1 MANIQ
6 VKIQL
11 FGRFLSSMI
20 MPNIGAF
27 IAWGIIT
34 ALFIPAGWFPNQHL
48 AILVA
53 PMMKYLLPLLI
64 GYTGGKVVYD
74 MRGGVVGAIAT
85 LGIIVGADI
94 PMLMGAMIAGPLGG
108 YTIKKFDVLIA
119 NKVRS
124 GFEMLVNN
132 FSAGIIGMFLC
143 LIGLLVVSPAIEYL
157 NYCLSTA
164 VEFLVAHNLL
174 ALTSI
179 IVEPSKVLFLNNAIN
194 HGIFTPLGL
203 AQAAKQGSSIFFLI
217 ESNPGAGLGVLLA
230 YILFEKEEAIRQS
243 AIGASIIHFF
253 GGIHEVYF
261 PYILMRPILV
271 IALIAGGMSGVFT
284 NSMLHSSLVA
294 PPSPGSILAL
304 LAMTPKGGFLG
315 VIMGVVVACGV
326 SFIVASLIIKYK
338 SYSVPQ
344 NEATTK
350 SQGLKSGGLVTE
362 PALPNITQG
371 ALNTNSISNPNA
383 SKNLPEDALAV
394 KVVLPED
401 IKTIVFACD
410 AGMGSSAMGAS
421 LLRTKIQQASLPIVV
436 INKAINDLTPEN
448 TFIITQKTLTHVAKN
463 KNPHATHI
471 SLDNFMD
478 STFYDNLVQDI
489 KISSLT
495 HGANLPTNEDT
506 ILQKDNLQKDHKVNY
521 SNTVSGQASETVVSS
536 VSKSNTSNSSNLKL
550 QDANH
555 QTQKNS
561 TPKNPIFNL
570 SNIKLNLPATSK
582 EKAILLAGNLLHV
595 KGYVDSSYSQS
606 MLEREKDST
615 TYIGN
620 NVAIPHGTNASKT
633 AVLRSG
639 IVLLQFKQGID
650 FGNGNMAKLVIGIA
664 GKDGEHLHLLGKIAN
679 ILIDEKL
686 VQKLVATNKVNDVL
700 QILDITL

>member
-64 GYTGGKVVYD
+64 GYTGGKVVYE

-108 YTIKKFDVLIA
+108 YLIKKFDA
-119 NKVRS
+119 FTAHKVKS

-132 FSAGIIGMFLC
+132 FSAGIIGMLLC
-143 LIGLLVVSPAIEYL
+143 LLGLTLVSPAIEYI
-157 NYCLSTA
+157 NYCLSLA

-174 ALTSI
+174 ALTSV

-230 YILFEKEEAIRQS
+230 YILFEKEETIRQS

-284 NSMLHSSLVA
+284 NSLLHSALVA

-304 LAMTPKGGFLG
+304 LAMTPKGGFFS
-315 VIMGVVVACGV
+315 VIMGVVVASAV
-326 SFIVASLIIKYK
+326 SFLVASFIIKYK
-338 SYSVPQ
+338 SYSVSQ
-344 NEATTK
+344 QDATK
-350 SQGLKSGGLVTE
+350 K
-362 PALPNITQG
+362 
-371 ALNTNSISNPNA
+371 
-383 SKNLPEDALAV
+383 SKNLKKNFIAEPVLANVTTSMLVNKPSNESHIAKPLQEDILNA
-394 KVVLPED
+394 KVTLPAS

-421 LLRTKIQQASLPIVV
+421 LLRTKMQKASLPIAV
-436 INKAINDLTPEN
+436 INKAIADLTLDN
-448 TFIITQKTLTHVAKN
+448 SFIITQKTLTHVAKR
-463 KNPHATHI
+463 KNPHATHV
-471 SLDNFMD
+471 SVDNFMD
-478 STFYDNLVQDI
+478 SSFYDNLVQNI
-489 KISSLT
+489 KVATLAVGSTNHSNE
-495 HGANLPTNEDT
+495 NLSVE
-506 ILQKDNLQKDHKVNY
+506 
-521 SNTVSGQASETVVSS
+521 SNNKIVSS
-536 VSKSNTSNSSNLKL
+536 NSKLTGAITNNSKEI
-550 QDANH
+550 
-555 QTQKNS
+555 
-561 TPKNPIFNL
+561 NPIFNL
-570 SNIKLNLPATSK
+570 SNIKLNLPSTSK
-582 EKAILLAGNLLHV
+582 EKAILLAGSLLHA
-595 KGYVDSSYSQS
+595 KGYVDSTYGQS
-606 MLEREKDST
+606 MLQREKETT

-620 NVAIPHGTNASKT
+620 SVAIPHGTNAAKT
-633 AVLRSG
+633 SVLSSG
-639 IVLLQFKQGID
+639 IVFLQFKQGID
-650 FGNGNMAKLVIGIA
+650 FGDGNIAKLVIGIA
-664 GKDGEHLHLLGKIAN
+664 GKDGEHLELLGKIAN
-679 ILIDEKL
+679 ILIDEKIVEQL
-686 VQKLVATNKVNDVL
+686 NIATTGTEVLKL
-700 QILDITL
+700 LDLS

>member
-53 PMMKYLLPLLI
+53 PMIKYLLPLLI
-64 GYTGGKVVYD
+64 GYTGGKVVYE

-108 YTIKKFDVLIA
+108 YVIKKFDA
-119 NKVRS
+119 FTAHKVKS

-132 FSAGIIGMFLC
+132 FSAGIIGMLLC
-143 LIGLLVVSPAIEYL
+143 LLGLTLVSPAIEYI
-157 NYCLSTA
+157 NYCLSLA

-230 YILFEKEEAIRQS
+230 YILFEKEETIRQS

-284 NSMLHSSLVA
+284 NSLLHSALVA

-304 LAMTPKGGFLG
+304 LAMTPKGGFFS
-315 VIMGVVVACGV
+315 VIMGVVVASAV
-326 SFIVASLIIKYK
+326 SFLVASFIIKYK
-338 SYSVPQ
+338 SYSVSQ
-344 NEATTK
+344 QDATK
-350 SQGLKSGGLVTE
+350 K
-362 PALPNITQG
+362 
-371 ALNTNSISNPNA
+371 
-383 SKNLPEDALAV
+383 SKNLKKNFIAEPVLANVTTSMLVNKPSNESYIAKSLQEDILNA
-394 KVVLPED
+394 KVTLPAS

-421 LLRTKIQQASLPIVV
+421 LLRTKMQKASLPIAV
-436 INKAINDLTPEN
+436 INKAIADLTLDN
-448 TFIITQKTLTHVAKN
+448 SFIITQKTLTHVAKN
-463 KNPHATHI
+463 KNPHATHV
-471 SLDNFMD
+471 SVDNFMD
-478 STFYDNLVQDI
+478 SSFYDNLVQNI
-489 KISSLT
+489 KVATLAVASTNHSNE
-495 HGANLPTNEDT
+495 NLSVESTNE
-506 ILQKDNLQKDHKVNY
+506 I
-521 SNTVSGQASETVVSS
+521 VSS
-536 VSKSNTSNSSNLKL
+536 NSKLTGAITNNSKEI
-550 QDANH
+550 
-555 QTQKNS
+555 
-561 TPKNPIFNL
+561 NPIFNL
-570 SNIKLNLPATSK
+570 SNIKLNLPSTSK
-582 EKAILLAGNLLHV
+582 EKAILLAGSLLHA
-595 KGYVDSSYSQS
+595 KGYVDSTYGQS
-606 MLEREKDST
+606 MLQREKETT

-620 NVAIPHGTNASKT
+620 SVAIPHGTNAAKT
-633 AVLRSG
+633 SVLSSG

-650 FGNGNMAKLVIGIA
+650 FGDGNIAKLVIGIA
-664 GKDGEHLHLLGKIAN
+664 GKEGEHLNLLGKIAN
-679 ILIDEKL
+679 ILIDENLVHKL
-686 VQKLVATNKVNDVL
+686 INTNKVADVL
-700 QILDITL
+700 KILDV

>member
-53 PMMKYLLPLLI
+53 PMIKYLLPLLI
-64 GYTGGKVVYD
+64 GYTGGKVVYE

-108 YTIKKFDVLIA
+108 YVIKKFDA
-119 NKVRS
+119 FTAHKVKS

-132 FSAGIIGMFLC
+132 FSAGIIGMLLC
-143 LIGLLVVSPAIEYL
+143 LLGLTLVSPAIEYI
-157 NYCLSTA
+157 NYCLSLA

-230 YILFEKEEAIRQS
+230 YILFEKEETIRQS

-284 NSMLHSSLVA
+284 NSLLHSALVA

-304 LAMTPKGGFLG
+304 LAMTPKGGFFS
-315 VIMGVVVACGV
+315 VIMGVVVASAV
-326 SFIVASLIIKYK
+326 SFLVASFIIKYK
-338 SYSVPQ
+338 SYSVSQ
-344 NEATTK
+344 QDATTK
-350 SQGLKSGGLVTE
+350 SQNLKKSSITE
-362 PALPNITQG
+362 PVLANVTTSMLETKPSNESYIAKPLQEDI
-371 ALNTNSISNPNA
+371 LNA
-383 SKNLPEDALAV
+383 KVNLPAS
-394 KVVLPED
+394 

-421 LLRTKIQQASLPIVV
+421 LLRTKIQKARLPITV
-436 INKAINDLTPEN
+436 INKAIADLTLDN
-448 TFIITQKTLTHVAKN
+448 SFIITQKTLTHVAKN
-463 KNPHATHI
+463 KNPHATHV
-471 SLDNFMD
+471 SVDNFMD
-478 STFYDNLVQDI
+478 SSFYDNLVQNI
-489 KISSLT
+489 KVATLTVDSTNHSSENPSV
-495 HGANLPTNEDT
+495 A
-506 ILQKDNLQKDHKVNY
+506 
-521 SNTVSGQASETVVSS
+521 SNNKIVSS
-536 VSKSNTSNSSNLKL
+536 NSNLTGVST
-550 QDANH
+550 N
-555 QTQKNS
+555 NS
-561 TPKNPIFNL
+561 KEINLIFNL
-570 SNIKLNLPATSK
+570 SNIKLNLPSTSK
-582 EKAILLAGNLLHV
+582 EKAILLAGSLLHA
-595 KGYVDSSYSQS
+595 KGYVDSTYGQS
-606 MLEREKDST
+606 MLQREKETT

-620 NVAIPHGTNASKT
+620 SVAIPHGTNAAKT
-633 AVLRSG
+633 SVLSSG

-650 FGNGNMAKLVIGIA
+650 FGDGNIAKLVIGIA
-664 GKDGEHLHLLGKIAN
+664 GKEGEHLNLLGKIAN
-679 ILIDEKL
+679 ILIDENLVHKL
-686 VQKLVATNKVNDVL
+686 INTNKVADVL
-700 QILDITL
+700 KILDV